1 MVLKIAH
8 AHMPQVSKILDGLK
22 IKNAGLISGFFFFHN
37 AKERDS
43 GLRKMFS
50 E

>member
-22 IKNAGLISGFFFFHN
+22 IKNVGLISGFFFHN
-37 AKERDS
+37 SKERDS